1 MKRHILWAVLL
12 PFAFLAKMMAQ
23 PTASTPTAG
32 QSYYIYNVGQKQYM
46 AADSEGKLTL
56 SAAGMAVTLSYDE
69 STRMYQLQTSQGLI
83 STSYLSFP
91 VCDGS
96 GDYNQWQ
103 LAAVTGTPGAYT
115 IACNMTE
122 TFAFQY
128 LYYSTMFGQ
137 IAREPFKPDAILAD
151 AQWIFV
157 SPTDYEQQVVTLD
170 QAATTYEAPTATR
183 STVHL
188 IRNFSLNMWNSF
200 CVPFA
205 ISADQL
211 KSQFGNDV
219 RIAAF
224 TGCTETTLQFTT
236 VEQVEAGVPYLVY
249 PTAGYGDKGYYEFT
263 DVTRFVATP
272 QAVTQSQ
279 VSYTP
284 SFASTT
290 APQGAYVLSQ
300 NVVYHLTSAMAM
312 KGFRAYF
319 VENATSAKISTWSL
333 DGVVTGIEEIDM
345 QEAQP
350 FDVYNMNGQKV
361 RANATSL
368 DGLSNGVYI
377 VNGKKV
383 VKK

>member
-46 AADSEGKLTL
+46 AADSEGNLTL
-56 SAAGMAVTLSYDE
+56 SATGMAVKLTQADATVGTWYLTTPMGKLSGTVLE
-69 STRMYQLQTSQGLI
+69 QTQ
-83 STSYLSFP
+83 
-91 VCDGS
+91 CDGS
-96 GDYNQWQ
+96 GMYQEWK
-103 LAAVTGTPGAYT
+103 LALVSDGRYT
-115 IACNMTE
+115 IAMRNSGVNAYSYLE
-122 TFAFQY
+122 YNEFFGRPIRNIFA
-128 LYYSTMFGQ
+128 
-137 IAREPFKPDAILAD
+137 PDASVED

-157 SPTDYEQQVVTLD
+157 SPADYEQQIVTLD
-170 QAATTYEAPTATR
+170 QAATTYETSTATR
-183 STVHL
+183 ATVHL

-272 QAVTQSQ
+272 QTVTQSQ
-279 VSYTP
+279 VTYTP
-284 SFASTT
+284 SFVSTT

-300 NVVYHLTSAMAM
+300 NVVYHLTSAMTM

-319 VENATSAKISTWSL
+319 VENSAAAKISSWTL
-333 DGVVTGIEEIDM
+333 DGVVTGIEEIEG
-345 QEAQP
+345 QEVQP

-361 RANATSL
+361 RSRVTTTDNL
-368 DGLSNGVYI
+368 PQGVYI

-383 VKK
+383 IIK

>member
-56 SAAGMAVTLSYDE
+56 SATGMAIELTQADATVGTWYLTTSMGKLSGTVLE
-69 STRMYQLQTSQGLI
+69 QTQ
-83 STSYLSFP
+83 
-91 VCDGS
+91 CDGS
-96 GDYNQWQ
+96 GMYQEWK
-103 LAAVTGTPGAYT
+103 LALVSDGRYT
-115 IACNMTE
+115 IAMRNSGVNAYSYLE
-122 TFAFQY
+122 YNEFFGRPIRNIFA
-128 LYYSTMFGQ
+128 
-137 IAREPFKPDAILAD
+137 PDASVED

-157 SPTDYEQQVVTLD
+157 SPADYEQQIVTLD
-170 QAATTYEAPTATR
+170 QAATTYETPTATR
-183 STVHL
+183 ATVHL

-284 SFASTT
+284 SFVSTT

-319 VENATSAKISTWSL
+319 VENSAAAKISSWTL
-333 DGVVTGIEEIDM
+333 DGVVTGIEEIEG
-345 QEAQP
+345 QEVQP

-361 RANATSL
+361 RSRVTTTDHL
-368 DGLSNGVYI
+368 PQGVYI

-383 VKK
+383 IIK

>member
-56 SAAGMAVTLSYDE
+56 SATGMAIELTQADATVGTWYLTTPMGKLSGTVLE
-69 STRMYQLQTSQGLI
+69 QTQ
-83 STSYLSFP
+83 
-91 VCDGS
+91 CDGS
-96 GDYNQWQ
+96 GMYQEWK
-103 LAAVTGTPGAYT
+103 LALVSDGRYT
-115 IACNMTE
+115 IAMRNSGVNAYSYLE
-122 TFAFQY
+122 YNEFFGRPIRNIFA
-128 LYYSTMFGQ
+128 
-137 IAREPFKPDAILAD
+137 PDASVED

-157 SPTDYEQQVVTLD
+157 SPADYEQQIVTLD
-170 QAATTYEAPTATR
+170 QAATTYETPTATR
-183 STVHL
+183 ATVHL
-188 IRNFSLNMWNSF
+188 IRNFSLNKWNSF

-236 VEQVEAGVPYLVY
+236 VEQVEAGLPYLVY

-263 DVTRFVATP
+263 DVTRFVDTP

-284 SFASTT
+284 SFVSTT

-319 VENATSAKISTWSL
+319 VENSAAAKISSWTL
-333 DGVVTGIEEIDM
+333 DGVVTGIEEIEG
-345 QEAQP
+345 QEVQP

-361 RANATSL
+361 RSRVTTTDHL
-368 DGLSNGVYI
+368 PQGVYI

-383 VKK
+383 IIK

>member
-1 MKRHILWAVLL
+1 M
-12 PFAFLAKMMAQ
+12 
-23 PTASTPTAG
+23 
-32 QSYYIYNVGQKQYM
+32 
-46 AADSEGKLTL
+46 GKLSGTVL
-56 SAAGMAVTLSYDE
+56 E
-69 STRMYQLQTSQGLI
+69 QTQ
-83 STSYLSFP
+83 
-91 VCDGS
+91 CDGS
-96 GDYNQWQ
+96 GMYQEWKLALVSDGRYAIAMRNSGVNAYSYLEYNEFF
-103 LAAVTGTPGAYT
+103 GRP
-115 IACNMTE
+115 IRNI
-122 TFAFQY
+122 FA
-128 LYYSTMFGQ
+128 
-137 IAREPFKPDAILAD
+137 PDASVED

-157 SPTDYEQQVVTLD
+157 SPADYEQQIVTLD

-183 STVHL
+183 ATVHL

-236 VEQVEAGVPYLVY
+236 VDQVEAGVPYLVY

-284 SFASTT
+284 SFVSTT

-319 VENATSAKISTWSL
+319 VENSAAAKISSWTL
-333 DGVVTGIEEIDM
+333 DGVVTGIEEIEG
-345 QEAQP
+345 QEVQP

>member
-56 SAAGMAVTLSYDE
+56 SATGMAIELTQADATVGTWYLTTPMGKLSGTVLE
-69 STRMYQLQTSQGLI
+69 QTQ
-83 STSYLSFP
+83 
-91 VCDGS
+91 CDGS
-96 GDYNQWQ
+96 GMYQEWK
-103 LAAVTGTPGAYT
+103 LALVSDGRYT
-115 IACNMTE
+115 IAMRNSGVNAYSYLEYNEFFGRPICNI
-122 TFAFQY
+122 FA
-128 LYYSTMFGQ
+128 
-137 IAREPFKPDAILAD
+137 PDASVED

-157 SPTDYEQQVVTLD
+157 SPADYEQQIVTLD
-170 QAATTYEAPTATR
+170 QAATTYETPTATR
-183 STVHL
+183 ATVHL

-284 SFASTT
+284 SFVSTT

-319 VENATSAKISTWSL
+319 VENSAAAKISSWTL
-333 DGVVTGIEEIDM
+333 DGVVTGIEEIEG
-345 QEAQP
+345 QEVQP

-361 RANATSL
+361 RSRVTTTDHL
-368 DGLSNGVYI
+368 PQGVYI

-383 VKK
+383 IIK

>member
-56 SAAGMAVTLSYDE
+56 SATGMAIELTQADATVGTWYLTTPMGKLSGTVLE
-69 STRMYQLQTSQGLI
+69 QTQ
-83 STSYLSFP
+83 
-91 VCDGS
+91 CDGS
-96 GDYNQWQ
+96 GMYQEWK
-103 LAAVTGTPGAYT
+103 LALVSDGRYT
-115 IACNMTE
+115 IAMRNSGVNAYSYLE
-122 TFAFQY
+122 YNEFFGRPIRNIFA
-128 LYYSTMFGQ
+128 
-137 IAREPFKPDAILAD
+137 PDASVED

-157 SPTDYEQQVVTLD
+157 SPAEYEQQIVTLD
-170 QAATTYEAPTATR
+170 QAATTYETPTATR
-183 STVHL
+183 ATVHL

-284 SFASTT
+284 SFVSTT

-319 VENATSAKISTWSL
+319 VENSAAAKISSWTL
-333 DGVVTGIEEIDM
+333 DGVVTGIEEIEG
-345 QEAQP
+345 QEVQP

-361 RANATSL
+361 RSRVTTTDHL
-368 DGLSNGVYI
+368 PQGVYI

-383 VKK
+383 IIK

>member
-1 MKRHILWAVLL
+1 MKRHILWAVLM

-46 AADSEGKLTL
+46 AADSEGNLTL
-56 SAAGMAVTLSYDE
+56 SATGMAVTLTQADA
-69 STRMYQLQTSQGLI
+69 TVGTW
-83 STSYLSFP
+83 YLTTPMGKLSGT
-91 VCDGS
+91 VLERTQCDGS
-96 GDYNQWQ
+96 GMYQEWK
-103 LAAVTGTPGAYT
+103 LALVSEGSYT
-115 IACNMTE
+115 IAMRNSGVN
-122 TFAFQY
+122 AYSY
-128 LYYSTMFGQ
+128 LEYSGFFGRP
-137 IAREPFKPDAILAD
+137 IRNIMAPDASVAD

-157 SPTDYEQQVVTLD
+157 SPTDYEQQMVTLD
-170 QAATTYEAPTATR
+170 QAATTYETPTATR
-183 STVHL
+183 ATVHL

-211 KSQFGNDV
+211 KSQFGSDA

-263 DVTRFVATP
+263 DVTSFVAAP

-279 VSYTP
+279 VTYTP
-284 SFASTT
+284 SFVSTT

-300 NVVYHLTSAMAM
+300 NVVYHLTSAMTM

-319 VENATSAKISTWSL
+319 VENSAAAKISSWTL
-333 DGVVTGIEEIDM
+333 DGVVTGIEEIEG
-345 QEAQP
+345 QEVQP
-350 FDVYNMNGQKV
+350 FDIYNMNGQKV
-361 RANATSL
+361 RSRVTTTDHL
-368 DGLSNGVYI
+368 PQGVYI

-383 VKK
+383 IIK

>member
-1 MKRHILWAVLL
+1 M

-32 QSYYIYNVGQKQYM
+32 QSYYIYNVGQRQYM
-46 AADSEGKLTL
+46 AADSEGNLTL
-56 SAAGMAVTLSYDE
+56 SATGMAIELTQADATVGTWYLTTPMGKLSGTVLE
-69 STRMYQLQTSQGLI
+69 QTQ
-83 STSYLSFP
+83 
-91 VCDGS
+91 CDGS
-96 GDYNQWQ
+96 GMYQEWK
-103 LAAVTGTPGAYT
+103 LALVSDGRYT
-115 IACNMTE
+115 IAMRNSGVNAYSYLE
-122 TFAFQY
+122 YNEFFGRPIRNIFA
-128 LYYSTMFGQ
+128 
-137 IAREPFKPDAILAD
+137 PDASVED

-157 SPTDYEQQVVTLD
+157 SPADYEQQIVTLD
-170 QAATTYEAPTATR
+170 QAATTYETPTATR
-183 STVHL
+183 ATVHL

-284 SFASTT
+284 SFVSTT

-319 VENATSAKISTWSL
+319 VENSAAAKISSWTL
-333 DGVVTGIEEIDM
+333 DGVVTGIEEIEG
-345 QEAQP
+345 QEVQP

-361 RANATSL
+361 RSRVTTTDHL
-368 DGLSNGVYI
+368 PQGVYI

-383 VKK
+383 IIK

>member
-1 MKRHILWAVLL
+1 
-12 PFAFLAKMMAQ
+12 
-23 PTASTPTAG
+23 
-32 QSYYIYNVGQKQYM
+32 M
-46 AADSEGKLTL
+46 AADSEGNLTL
-56 SAAGMAVTLSYDE
+56 SATGMAIELTQADATVGTWYLTTPSGKLSGTVLE
-69 STRMYQLQTSQGLI
+69 QTQ
-83 STSYLSFP
+83 
-91 VCDGS
+91 CDGS
-96 GDYNQWQ
+96 GMYQEWK
-103 LAAVTGTPGAYT
+103 LALVSDGRYT
-115 IACNMTE
+115 IAMRNSGVNAYSYLE
-122 TFAFQY
+122 YNEFFGRPIRNIFA
-128 LYYSTMFGQ
+128 
-137 IAREPFKPDAILAD
+137 PDASVED

-157 SPTDYEQQVVTLD
+157 SPADYEQQIVTLD
-170 QAATTYEAPTATR
+170 QAATTYETPTATR
-183 STVHL
+183 ATVHL

-263 DVTRFVATP
+263 DVSRFVEAP
-272 QAVTQSQ
+272 LAVTKSQ
-279 VSYTP
+279 VTYTP
-284 SFASTT
+284 SFVSTI

-300 NVVYHLTSAMAM
+300 NVVYHLTSAMTM

-319 VENATSAKISTWSL
+319 VENSAAAKISSWTL
-333 DGVVTGIEEIDM
+333 DGVVTGIEEIEG
-345 QEAQP
+345 QEVQP

>member
-1 MKRHILWAVLL
+1 MKRHILWAVFL

-56 SAAGMAVTLSYDE
+56 SATGMAIELTQADATVGTWYLTTPMGKLSGTVLE
-69 STRMYQLQTSQGLI
+69 QTQ
-83 STSYLSFP
+83 
-91 VCDGS
+91 CDGS
-96 GDYNQWQ
+96 GMYQEWK
-103 LAAVTGTPGAYT
+103 LALVSDGRYT
-115 IACNMTE
+115 IAMRNSGVNAYSYLE
-122 TFAFQY
+122 YNEFFGRPIRNIFA
-128 LYYSTMFGQ
+128 
-137 IAREPFKPDAILAD
+137 PDASVED

-157 SPTDYEQQVVTLD
+157 SPADYEQQIVTLD
-170 QAATTYEAPTATR
+170 QAATTYETPTATR
-183 STVHL
+183 ATVHL

-284 SFASTT
+284 SFVSTT

-319 VENATSAKISTWSL
+319 VENSAAAKISSWTL
-333 DGVVTGIEEIDM
+333 DGVVTGIEEIEG
-345 QEAQP
+345 QEVQP

-361 RANATSL
+361 RSRVTTTDHL
-368 DGLSNGVYI
+368 PQGVYI

-383 VKK
+383 IIK

>member
-56 SAAGMAVTLSYDE
+56 SATGMAIELTQADATVGTWYLTTPMGKLSGTVLE
-69 STRMYQLQTSQGLI
+69 QTQ
-83 STSYLSFP
+83 
-91 VCDGS
+91 CDGS
-96 GDYNQWQ
+96 GMYQEWK
-103 LAAVTGTPGAYT
+103 LALVSDGRYT
-115 IACNMTE
+115 IAMRNSGVNAYSYLE
-122 TFAFQY
+122 YNKFFGRPIRNIFA
-128 LYYSTMFGQ
+128 
-137 IAREPFKPDAILAD
+137 PDASVED

-157 SPTDYEQQVVTLD
+157 SPADYEQQIVTLD
-170 QAATTYEAPTATR
+170 QAATTYETPTATR
-183 STVHL
+183 ATVHL
-188 IRNFSLNMWNSF
+188 IRNFSLNKWNSF

-272 QAVTQSQ
+272 QAVTKSQ

-284 SFASTT
+284 SFVSTT

-319 VENATSAKISTWSL
+319 VENSAAAKISSWTL
-333 DGVVTGIEEIDM
+333 DGVVTGIEEIEG
-345 QEAQP
+345 QEVQP

-361 RANATSL
+361 RSRVTTTDHL
-368 DGLSNGVYI
+368 PQGVYI

-383 VKK
+383 IIK

>member
-46 AADSEGKLTL
+46 ATDSEGKLTL
-56 SAAGMAVTLSYDE
+56 SATGMAIELTQADATVGTWYLTTPMGKLSGTVLE
-69 STRMYQLQTSQGLI
+69 QTQ
-83 STSYLSFP
+83 
-91 VCDGS
+91 CDGS
-96 GDYNQWQ
+96 GMYQEWK
-103 LAAVTGTPGAYT
+103 LALVSDGRYT
-115 IACNMTE
+115 IAMRNSGVNAYSYLE
-122 TFAFQY
+122 YNEFFGRPIRNIFA
-128 LYYSTMFGQ
+128 
-137 IAREPFKPDAILAD
+137 PDASVED

-157 SPTDYEQQVVTLD
+157 SPADYEQQIVTLD
-170 QAATTYEAPTATR
+170 QAATTYETPTATR
-183 STVHL
+183 ATVHL

-200 CVPFA
+200 CLPFA

-284 SFASTT
+284 SFVSTT

-319 VENATSAKISTWSL
+319 VENSAAAKISSWTL
-333 DGVVTGIEEIDM
+333 DGVVTGIEEIEG
-345 QEAQP
+345 QEVQP

-361 RANATSL
+361 RSRVTTTDHL
-368 DGLSNGVYI
+368 PQGVYI

-383 VKK
+383 IIK

>member
-1 MKRHILWAVLL
+1 MKRHILWAVLM

-46 AADSEGKLTL
+46 AADSEGNLTL
-56 SAAGMAVTLSYDE
+56 SATGMAVTLTQADA
-69 STRMYQLQTSQGLI
+69 TVGTW
-83 STSYLSFP
+83 YLTTPMGRLSGT
-91 VCDGS
+91 VLERTQCDGS
-96 GDYNQWQ
+96 GMYQEWK
-103 LAAVTGTPGAYT
+103 LALVSDGSYT
-115 IACNMTE
+115 IAMRNSGVN
-122 TFAFQY
+122 AYSY
-128 LYYSTMFGQ
+128 LEYNDFFGRP
-137 IAREPFKPDAILAD
+137 IRNIMAPDASVED

-157 SPTDYEQQVVTLD
+157 SPADYEQQVVTLD
-170 QAATTYEAPTATR
+170 QAATTYETPTATR
-183 STVHL
+183 ATVHL

-211 KSQFGNDV
+211 KSQFGSDA

-263 DVTRFVATP
+263 DVTRFVAAP
-272 QAVTQSQ
+272 QAVTRSQ
-279 VSYTP
+279 VTYTP
-284 SFASTT
+284 SFVSTT

-300 NVVYHLTSAMAM
+300 NVVYHLASAMTM

-319 VENATSAKISTWSL
+319 VENSAAAKISSWTL
-333 DGVVTGIEEIDM
+333 DGVVTGIEEIEG
-345 QEAQP
+345 QEVQP

-361 RANATSL
+361 RSRVTTTDHL
-368 DGLSNGVYI
+368 PQGVYI

-383 VKK
+383 IIK

>member
-1 MKRHILWAVLL
+1 MKRHILWAILL

-56 SAAGMAVTLSYDE
+56 SATGMAIELTQADATVGTWYLTTPSGKLSGTVLE
-69 STRMYQLQTSQGLI
+69 QTQ
-83 STSYLSFP
+83 
-91 VCDGS
+91 CDGS
-96 GDYNQWQ
+96 GMYQEWK
-103 LAAVTGTPGAYT
+103 LALVSDGRYT
-115 IACNMTE
+115 IAMRNSGVNAYSYLE
-122 TFAFQY
+122 YNEFFGRPIRNIFA
-128 LYYSTMFGQ
+128 
-137 IAREPFKPDAILAD
+137 PDASVED

-183 STVHL
+183 ATVHL

-272 QAVTQSQ
+272 QTVTHSQ
-279 VSYTP
+279 VTYTP
-284 SFASTT
+284 SFVSTT

-300 NVVYHLTSAMAM
+300 NVVYHLTSAMTM

-319 VENATSAKISTWSL
+319 VENAAAAKISSWTL
-333 DGVVTGIEEIDM
+333 DGVVTGIEEIEG
-345 QEAQP
+345 QEVQP

-361 RANATSL
+361 RSRVTTTDNL
-368 DGLSNGVYI
+368 PQGVYI

-383 VKK
+383 IIK

>member
-56 SAAGMAVTLSYDE
+56 SATGMAIELTQADATVGTWYLTTPMGKLSGTVLE
-69 STRMYQLQTSQGLI
+69 QTQ
-83 STSYLSFP
+83 
-91 VCDGS
+91 CDGS
-96 GDYNQWQ
+96 GMYQEWK
-103 LAAVTGTPGAYT
+103 LALVSDGRYT
-115 IACNMTE
+115 IAMRNSGVNAYSYLE
-122 TFAFQY
+122 YNEFFGRPIRNIFA
-128 LYYSTMFGQ
+128 
-137 IAREPFKPDAILAD
+137 PDASVED

-157 SPTDYEQQVVTLD
+157 SPADYEQQIVTLN
-170 QAATTYEAPTATR
+170 QAATTYETPTATR
-183 STVHL
+183 ATVHL

-284 SFASTT
+284 SFVSTT

-319 VENATSAKISTWSL
+319 VENSAAAKISSWTL
-333 DGVVTGIEEIDM
+333 DGVVTGIEEIEG
-345 QEAQP
+345 QEVQP

-361 RANATSL
+361 RSRVTTTDHL
-368 DGLSNGVYI
+368 PQGVYI

-383 VKK
+383 IIK

>member
-56 SAAGMAVTLSYDE
+56 SATGMAIELTQADATVGTWYLTTPMGKLSGTVLE
-69 STRMYQLQTSQGLI
+69 QTQ
-83 STSYLSFP
+83 
-91 VCDGS
+91 CDGS
-96 GDYNQWQ
+96 GMYQEWK
-103 LAAVTGTPGAYT
+103 LALVSDGRYT
-115 IACNMTE
+115 IAMRNSGVNAYSYLE
-122 TFAFQY
+122 YNEFFGRPIRNIFA
-128 LYYSTMFGQ
+128 
-137 IAREPFKPDAILAD
+137 PDASVED

-183 STVHL
+183 ATVHL
-188 IRNFSLNMWNSF
+188 IRNFSLNKWNSF

-272 QAVTQSQ
+272 QAVTKSQ

-284 SFASTT
+284 SFVSTT

-319 VENATSAKISTWSL
+319 VENSAAAKISSWTL
-333 DGVVTGIEEIDM
+333 DGVVTGIEEIEG
-345 QEAQP
+345 QEVQP

>member
-56 SAAGMAVTLSYDE
+56 SATGMAIELTQADATVGTWYLTTPMGKLSGTVLE
-69 STRMYQLQTSQGLI
+69 QTQ
-83 STSYLSFP
+83 
-91 VCDGS
+91 CDGS
-96 GDYNQWQ
+96 GMYQEWK
-103 LAAVTGTPGAYT
+103 LALVSDGRYT
-115 IACNMTE
+115 IAMRNSGVNAYSYLE
-122 TFAFQY
+122 YNEFFGRPIRNIFA
-128 LYYSTMFGQ
+128 
-137 IAREPFKPDAILAD
+137 PDASVED

-157 SPTDYEQQVVTLD
+157 SPADYEQQIVTLD
-170 QAATTYEAPTATR
+170 QAATTYETPTATR
-183 STVHL
+183 ATVHL

-284 SFASTT
+284 SFVSTT

-319 VENATSAKISTWSL
+319 VENSAAAKISSWTL
-333 DGVVTGIEEIDM
+333 DGVVTGIEEIEG
-345 QEAQP
+345 QEVQP

-361 RANATSL
+361 RSRVTTTDHL
-368 DGLSNGVYI
+368 PQGVYI

-383 VKK
+383 IIK

>member
-56 SAAGMAVTLSYDE
+56 SATGMAIELTQADATVGTWYLTTPMGKLSGTVLE
-69 STRMYQLQTSQGLI
+69 QTQ
-83 STSYLSFP
+83 
-91 VCDGS
+91 CDGS
-96 GDYNQWQ
+96 GMYQEWK
-103 LAAVTGTPGAYT
+103 LALVSDGRYT
-115 IACNMTE
+115 IAMRNSGVNAYSYLE
-122 TFAFQY
+122 YNEFFGRPIRNIFA
-128 LYYSTMFGQ
+128 
-137 IAREPFKPDAILAD
+137 PDASVED

-157 SPTDYEQQVVTLD
+157 SPADYEQQIVTLN
-170 QAATTYEAPTATR
+170 QAATTYETPTATR
-183 STVHL
+183 ATVHL

-211 KSQFGNDV
+211 KSQFGNNV

-284 SFASTT
+284 SFVSTT

-319 VENATSAKISTWSL
+319 VENSAAAKISSWTL
-333 DGVVTGIEEIDM
+333 DGVVTGIEEIEG
-345 QEAQP
+345 QEVQP

-361 RANATSL
+361 RSRVTTTDHL
-368 DGLSNGVYI
+368 PQGVYI

-383 VKK
+383 IIK